1 MDALYC
7 YKAYSTSFTILYL
20 KDGYSP
26 FHLQEVSCR
35 PPSVM
40 GTPLCYCYIYNYC
53 RVQCVTPQALPMWTM
68 TTWITGY
75 VPSKRGVATGAY
87 PNTTVAVNH
96 NRKPCPSAM
105 QCHVLLY

>member
-1 MDALYC
+1 MYTTALKLMDALYY

-75 VPSKRGVATGAY
+75 VP
-87 PNTTVAVNH
+87 
-96 NRKPCPSAM
+96 
-105 QCHVLLY
+105 